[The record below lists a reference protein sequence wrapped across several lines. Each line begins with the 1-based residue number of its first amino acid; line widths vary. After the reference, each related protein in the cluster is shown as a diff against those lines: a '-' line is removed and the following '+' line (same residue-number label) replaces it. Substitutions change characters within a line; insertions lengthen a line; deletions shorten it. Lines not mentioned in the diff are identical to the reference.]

1 MFPPLWQIRMPVG
14 MMNFP
19 IYWKIKHVPNHQPEN
34 LLRWWFMHH
43 HSHIHTHT
51 KKNDPAMNQ
60 SFTTPTPFMSCM
72 SQHVPSTLSGPCG
85 KCPSCS
91 FRTANCCG
99 WCPINATQLTWWV
112 AFTLQIHR
120 NPTETNKQKLG
131 KNYIY
136 IHIYIYTYIYIY
148 VETIGCF
155 KFSTARVPAFYDVLL
170 FLQDDS
176 ATCFRRRPLETSF
189 DSQLCLEKCTGTDPV
204 KGSHLVACFG
214 TPTRTKSYLPETN
227 LRISHSHFFV
237 VPSSKFT

>member
-136 IHIYIYTYIYIY
+136 IHIYIYIYICGNHRMFQ
-148 VETIGCF
+148 IFNCKSSCF
-155 KFSTARVPAFYDVLL
+155 LRRSTLPPGR
-170 FLQDDS
+170 
-176 ATCFRRRPLETSF
+176 FRNVFQETSF
-189 DSQLCLEKCTGTDPV
+189 RDVLWLS
-204 KGSHLVACFG
+204 A
-214 TPTRTKSYLPETN
+214 LPGEMHRNWPCEGITSCGMFWN
-227 LRISHSHFFV
+227 PNKDQVISAWNQ
-237 VPSSKFT
+237 SSD